1 MRSEGNLPELG
12 EARRRGWGM
21 AAAAPPLWWSRIWW
35 SRRESRRAA
44 VCFVR
49 EGRGGEQGRRHR
61 WRERRLLPRASRRRQ
76 RRSSPAATG
85 LSARRRGEWRSV
97 AVCEK
102 VRGGWLSVGN
112 PKCHIYTRAVI
123 GLPLGRLGQA
133 FFRDGPCNMP
143 ASVNIFTEADNLKC
157 PPRLI
162 AINRGRHFKLPA
174 SVNMFSVAGKSDRHG
189 K

>member
-1 MRSEGNLPELG
+1 M
-12 EARRRGWGM
+12 
-21 AAAAPPLWWSRIWW
+21 
-35 SRRESRRAA
+35 
-44 VCFVR
+44 
-49 EGRGGEQGRRHR
+49 
-61 WRERRLLPRASRRRQ
+61 
-76 RRSSPAATG
+76 
-85 LSARRRGEWRSV
+85 

-174 SVNMFSVAGKSDRHG
+174 SVNIFSVAGKSDRHS